1 MKNIKE
7 KGKTFKGKGKIF
19 RQQIPAVC
27 GERAAVAA
35 HGFAP
40 KVVFLAP
47 KGYFVY
53 KVAPFIYQNHYL
65 CSRNTAKASNLIH
78 IIYYMGLLAPDNNQ
92 QDIYFYKN
100 ERKHCETRTTFTNHR
115 SCRGRL
121 L

>member
-7 KGKTFKGKGKIF
+7 KGKTITGKRKFF
-19 RQQIPAVC
+19 RQQIPTVC
-27 GERAAVAA
+27 GGGARGIAD
-35 HGFAP
+35 GFAP
-40 KVVFLAP
+40 KLFFFAP
-47 KGYFVY
+47 KGYFVC
-53 KVAPFIYQNHYL
+53 KVALFIYQNHYL
-65 CSRNTAKASNLIH
+65 CSRNTAKASNLLH
-78 IIYYMGLLAPDNNQ
+78 IIYFMGLRAPDNNQ

>member
-47 KGYFVY
+47 KGYFVS
-53 KVAPFIYQNHYL
+53 KVAPIIYQNHYL
-65 CSRNTAKASNLIH
+65 CSRNTKTSLKS
-78 IIYYMGLLAPDNNQ
+78 YTY
-92 QDIYFYKN
+92 
-100 ERKHCETRTTFTNHR
+100 
-115 SCRGRL
+115 
-121 L
+121 

>member
-40 KVVFLAP
+40 KVFFFTL
-47 KGYFVY
+47 YRFFVS

-78 IIYYMGLLAPDNNQ
+78 IIYYMGLRASDNNQ
-92 QDIYFYKN
+92 QDISFLQK
-100 ERKHCETRTTFTNHR
+100 
-115 SCRGRL
+115 
-121 L
+121 